1 MKLDISI
8 KHTRKQHAMKTLKVL
23 TARQVPVK
31 ILAAHNLPDD
41 ILHVRAAIT
50 IQSAYRT
57 AIAIRKARL
66 RKAIVE
72 AGYMDARRMKPYKPW
87 EITDVMGLGLHQG
100 WIQLR
105 KWGCTIILST
115 ILPQIPNFYVSS
127 IIVGAL
133 STFGSLFEGFNQSYK
148 MNLIQVSLLGLCT

>member
-105 KWGCTIILST
+105 KWDYINADFMKDFHYCRVRYTYDAKNKRLVI
-115 ILPQIPNFYVSS
+115 
-127 IIVGAL
+127 
-133 STFGSLFEGFNQSYK
+133 SYP
-148 MNLIQVSLLGLCT
+148 